1 MNRPGIV
8 ERWQLSQPGVIAAVV
23 AGIVLGGAAG
33 ATFKGSG
40 MFFSNLILGGGLLLV
55 LVFVGL
61 GAIVARLAHRA
72 DEARILAVF
81 TGVTVIATGV
91 VYALAPRY
99 RSTSDPIDHGGDAT
113 LHIAEYAETEWRAQA
128 RCRRGPLETTV
139 SDVAMLDVKIGERW
153 VSVFVQLSPG
163 ATSARAGKL
172 TIGSYRRRSLRPTT
186 ARRLEAVWTRCWS
199 ARTGCP
205 AACGSRPSCYPTRLV
220 TRSLSST
227 GSPAPSNRP
236 VSRHH
241 GADGREGEPSARVSP
256 PRGALRRGARE
267 KQEGSA
273 MGGRLVEGR
282 FALGLTVAILLCG
295 CGSSATPASIV
306 TPPPAARPTAA
317 VAPVT

>member
-1 MNRPGIV
+1 VVSKPGIV
-8 ERWQLSQPGVIAAVV
+8 ERWKLSQPGVIAAVV

-61 GAIVARLAHRA
+61 GAIVAGLAHRA
-72 DEARILAVF
+72 DAARILAVF

-91 VYALAPRY
+91 VFALAPRY

-139 SDVAMLDVKIGERW
+139 SEVSMLDVKIGERW

-172 TIGSYRRRSLRPTT
+172 WIGSYSPAEPAADYSASLGSG
-186 ARRLEAVWTRCWS
+186 LDAVLVGPDGMSGSVRFSAVLVPNS
-199 ARTGCP
+199 ARHTVPEFDRLTGTFEW
-205 AACGSRPSCYPTRLV
+205 A
-220 TRSLSST
+220 
-227 GSPAPSNRP
+227 
-236 VSRHH
+236 
-241 GADGREGEPSARVSP
+241 
-256 PRGALRRGARE
+256 
-267 KQEGSA
+267 
-273 MGGRLVEGR
+273 
-282 FALGLTVAILLCG
+282 
-295 CGSSATPASIV
+295 
-306 TPPPAARPTAA
+306 
-317 VAPVT
+317 